1 MTYAGTTI
9 FTFADIVLILA
20 LVLIPL
26 SAMAPTTSVVK
37 ELFRAINLI
46 GSVYLASTLHTILA
60 KYVYNNLT
68 QNISIGFL
76 NTMFIF
82 IIFFAAYF
90 FGRMVINYLGDCSP
104 GALKYDTAIKIILR
118 FITTYVLLSIAVY
131 FFHAKLKIFK
141 EAKARYSHGI
151 VYRNLYFTGRNLLN
165 ITAVQGSR
173 YYY

>member
-9 FTFADIVLILA
+9 FTFADVLLILA
-20 LVLIPL
+20 LILIPL
-26 SAMAPTTSVVK
+26 STLAPGTSVVK
-37 ELFRAINLI
+37 ELFRAMNLL
-46 GSVYLASTLHTILA
+46 GSIYLASTLHTILA

-68 QNISIGFL
+68 QNISISFL

-82 IIFFAAYF
+82 IIFFSAYF
-90 FGRMVINYLGDCSP
+90 FGRMIISYLGACSP
-104 GALKYDTAIKIILR
+104 GALKYETFLKIVLR
-118 FITTYVLLSIAVY
+118 FITTYVILSIAVY

-141 EAKARYSHGI
+141 PSKARYSHGV

-165 ITAVQGSR
+165 ISAVQGSR